1 MFLDTLSTF
10 SRYSVDV
17 LCMFSRCSQDL
28 LGFLGLGCL
37 VGLVG
42 RVGFAGL
49 IGWVGLDGLVGLLL
63 NLTGLVGPFC
73 LVGLVE
79 GKDCRLLQAQVER
92 SDRQVSHE
100 LAQGA
105 GRGCKT
111 RKIEKGGVAKDPER
125 SRYGGGA
132 GSRQGA

>member
-1 MFLDTLSTF
+1 MYKTQNLEKPMMDKVREKHT
-10 SRYSVDV
+10 RYKKNAIA
-17 LCMFSRCSQDL
+17 FWRKK
-28 LGFLGLGCL
+28 
-37 VGLVG
+37 
-42 RVGFAGL
+42 
-49 IGWVGLDGLVGLLL
+49 II
-63 NLTGLVGPFC
+63 
-73 LVGLVE
+73 
-79 GKDCRLLQAQVER
+79 DCYSLQAQVGR